1 MANTLKI
8 ITADGDAEEIL
19 PALRRQWYA
28 NGRIV
33 CYELRDISQ
42 TIVNR
47 WAQLAVETIQA
58 WSADKPYLALHD
70 LSYPGVAMKSGWV
83 HAHVATPAITDF
95 GQQSLFPSPEAEA
108 NFQYRIAILVS
119 AQQSGHFAEMMI
131 SKQTSNSPVARHY
144 RTFLSRTAALNWL
157 LVAGTQPL
165 Q

>member
-19 PALRRQWYA
+19 PAFRRQWYA
-28 NGRIV
+28 SGRIV

-42 TIVNR
+42 AIVNQ
-47 WAQLAVETIQA
+47 WSQLAIETIQA

-83 HAHVATPAITDF
+83 HARVATPAITDF
-95 GQQSLFPSPEAEA
+95 GQQSLFPTPEAEA
-108 NFQYRIAILVS
+108 AFQYRIAVLVS
-119 AQQSGHFAEMMI
+119 AQQSGHFAEMI
-131 SKQTSNSPVARHY
+131 VSKQIGSSPAVLYH

-165 Q
+165 H

>member
-1 MANTLKI
+1 MTNMLKI

-42 TIVNR
+42 AIVNQ
-47 WAQLAVETIQA
+47 WSQLAIETIQA

-70 LSYPGVAMKSGWV
+70 LSYPGVAMKSTWV
-83 HAHVATPAITDF
+83 HARVATPAITDF
-95 GQQSLFPSPEAEA
+95 GQQSLFPTPEAEA
-108 NFQYRIAILVS
+108 AFHYRIAILVS
-119 AQQSGHFAEMMI
+119 ARQSGQFAEMIM
-131 SKQTSNSPVARHY
+131 SKQTDNSPAVRHH